1 MFAISSGILTNYL
14 GHCVVP
20 KSAKLKKP
28 HAKSQGNKLEGQKHN
43 DCYVSMRNYKYHE
56 TDYSVYGQ

>member
-1 MFAISSGILTNYL
+1 MLAISSGILTNYL
-14 GHCVVP
+14 GHCVVT

-28 HAKSQGNKLEGQKHN
+28 HAKSQGIKLGDQKNNHCYASKRN
-43 DCYVSMRNYKYHE
+43 DKYHK